1 MALYGDEM
9 VKKGYITLYIT
20 VGWIGNQP
28 RDDLIGLFEGP
39 EPNAGFAF
47 LFFSPKRPT

>member
-1 MALYGDEM
+1 M
-9 VKKGYITLYIT
+9 VKRKKLYIS
-20 VGWIGNQP
+20 VKWKDYQP